1 MATLN
6 KILVHVP
13 SNLCDVFKTKY
24 VTATTNRDTSYDNK
38 VVFLEKTQEI
48 FTKGKLYGTNIRDFN
63 DLKALVGTIPSGATS
78 TNIID
83 YINEKINGADHIH
96 SVSKKSGET
105 LIDVATS
112 NKAVTVNST
121 SALTTAVSN
130 ANSAVQSVSV
140 LGKTLNKTTNS
151 ITVAEAK
158 TALGLGTA
166 AYENK
171 SAFDAAGAASTAAAG
186 VEAKLPVVTNGSG
199 ITVTPTTDGNGK
211 TTYKV
216 STSAEVFHYKG
227 NKTALSEL
235 PSTGNTTGDVWSVG
249 PADAVGST
257 LYAWDGDEWINI
269 GGANGITGVDTTSS
283 KGVALAKNANGT
295 VKVNVTPGSV
305 ASGNDSVVTGG
316 AVYTAIAAA
325 EGRCDAKGTAQGL
338 INALGGSATS
348 SNGNY
353 VNVTVNTSK
362 GQVSGVTVSE
372 TNALENAVSNANSAL
387 QHVKVLGKILMKS
400 DDELYNGI
408 TVEEAKTALNL
419 GTAAS
424 FDSSYFVFADDIEY
438 TASYSSKFINS
449 YITTKNGKVIRVK
462 IVETYHLDNAYNT
475 AYNAMFQANS
485 AHELASS
492 SYDFAY
498 NAYQKANNIEHYRNG
513 DNYLEFTPSS
523 MTQGVTYI
531 LLNQDNV
538 FNYVSDNIWENYT
551 A

>member
-1 MATLN
+1 MAVLN

-13 SNLCDVFKTKY
+13 SNLCDGFKTKY
-24 VTATTNRDTSYDNK
+24 VTSATNRDTSYDSK
-38 VVFLEKTQEI
+38 IVFLEKTQEI
-48 FTKGKLYGTNIRDFN
+48 FTKGKLYGTNIGDFN
-63 DLKALVGTIPSGATS
+63 ALKELVGTIPSGATS

-83 YINEKINGADHIH
+83 YINEKINSANHIH

-105 LIDVATS
+105 LIDVTTS

-151 ITVAEAK
+151 ITVADAK

-171 SAFDAAGAASTAAAG
+171 SAFDVAGAASTAAAG

-249 PADAVGST
+249 PANAVGST

-283 KGVALAKNANGT
+283 KGVALAKNTNGT

-305 ASGNDSVVTGG
+305 ASGNGSVVTGG

-348 SNGNY
+348 SNGSY

-362 GQVSGVTVSE
+362 GQASGVTVSE
-372 TNALENAVSNANSAL
+372 TDALKTAVSNANSAL
-387 QHVKVLGKILMKS
+387 QSVSVLGKTLNNANNSISVAEATSALGLKS
-400 DDELYNGI
+400 AAFK
-408 TVEEAKTALNL
+408 TVSYFESV
-419 GTAAS
+419 GTAAAKAELRRLGEKTCTNGNEYFNVS
-424 FDSSYFVFADDIEY
+424 VTTSCGSISYVGATTTIELTRPLAYANITKDAILDINYLNEESRPY
-438 TASYSSKFINS
+438 FSYSISKQIYSATPGINCGS
-449 YITTKNGKVIRVK
+449 K
-462 IVETYHLDNAYNT
+462 L
-475 AYNAMFQANS
+475 
-485 AHELASS
+485 
-492 SYDFAY
+492 
-498 NAYQKANNIEHYRNG
+498 
-513 DNYLEFTPSS
+513 YLGFNVDE
-523 MTQGVTYI
+523 
-531 LLNQDNV
+531 V
-538 FNYVSDNIWENYT
+538 FNYVSDNMWETYT